1 MKIAIRILSMNTNT
15 NIINGLTKEII
26 AQKLISNDKWLF
38 AGIVAIFNRQTVD
51 EQSAEI
57 TNRSNAMGFNGT
69 DARFGS
75 SLAKRIQ
82 AGYSLSPKQL
92 TASRKMMQKYAGQLL
107 KVVKEKNG

>member
-1 MKIAIRILSMNTNT
+1 MNTNT
-15 NIINGLTKEII
+15 ATIETAPMTKEVI
-26 AQKLISNDKWLF
+26 AQKLISSDKWLY

-51 EQSAEI
+51 EQSAEV
-57 TNRSNAMGFNGT
+57 TNRTNAMGFNGT

-75 SLAKRIQ
+75 SLAKRIK

-92 TASRKMMQKYAGQLL
+92 VAGRKMMQKYAGQLM